1 MLAYNWIK
9 TDWGKMLAVFN
20 TDEKAF
26 VRLWLPE
33 GDEEFQLEEAKK
45 IFKNVSLKK
54 EAFPKVLS
62 AWVVKIENY
71 FKGKK
76 VDFSKIPIDLSTR
89 TEFQQSIYGELLKIP
104 FGQTIKYGD
113 IARSLKTSGFQ
124 AIGSAVGKNPLPL
137 VIPCHRVLG
146 QNGPGGFSS
155 HLGLETKEKLL
166 KLEGVELFA
175 HKSISFFD
183 KSFDLEKATKE
194 FLKLAPQYK
203 TVVKRS
209 AAFDPGKKKAEAP
222 LRALAKSLVH
232 QQLSGKAAATIWKRL
247 VAACGN
253 HLDGLEAFPQAKLRE
268 VGLSEAKAIALKSLV
283 KSNVPEL
290 RTFKRMS
297 DQDIINQISSYR
309 GFGVWS
315 AQMFLIFNLGRMD
328 TFAPLDLG
336 LQKGR
341 ALVLNEEFTKDAK
354 LLEAWAQDYA
364 PWRTLLSWYSWR
376 ALEL

>member
-1 MLAYNWIK
+1 MLGYNWIH
-9 TDWGKMLAVFN
+9 TDWGKMLAVF
-20 TDEKAF
+20 DVDKKAF

-33 GDEEFQLEEAKK
+33 GDEEFQLLEAKK
-45 IFKNVSLKK
+45 IFKEANLKK
-54 EAFPKVLS
+54 EAFPKVLFS
-62 AWVVKIENY
+62 WVTKIENY

-76 VDFSKIPIDLSTR
+76 VDFSKIPLDLSSR
-89 TEFQQSIYGELLKIP
+89 TEFQNSIYRELLKIP
-104 FGQTIKYGD
+104 FGQTVKYGD

-137 VIPCHRVLG
+137 VVPCHRVLA

-155 HLGLETKEKLL
+155 HLGLATKERLL

-183 KSFDLEKATKE
+183 KEFDLEKATQE
-194 FLKLAPQYK
+194 FLKLAPQYR
-203 TVVKRS
+203 TVVKKS
-209 AAFDPGKKKAEAP
+209 ALFDPGKKKAEAP

-247 VAACGN
+247 VDACGN
-253 HLDGLEAFPQAKLRE
+253 HLDGLETLAQAKLRE

-283 KSNVPEL
+283 QSNVPEL
-290 RTFKRMS
+290 RSFKRMS
-297 DQDIINQISSYR
+297 DREIINQISSYR

-341 ALVLNEEFTKDAK
+341 ALVLNEDFSKDAK
-354 LLEAWAQDYA
+354 FLEEWAESYA